1 MKRAFLTVFACLALA
16 ACGAEESETTT
27 TSAAE
32 PTAEPAAGGGGGGGG
47 SPCARARDCC
57 NAYVDAMA
65 TPGVTAEQTC
75 AGIAAAESA
84 GGPGVDTSCTTMIT
98 GWRTSLS
105 AMGRDVPAAC
115 N

>member
-32 PTAEPAAGGGGGGGG
+32 PTAEPAAGGGGGG

>member
-1 MKRAFLTVFACLALA
+1 MKRAILTVFACLALA
-16 ACGAEESETTT
+16 ACGAEESETTA

-32 PTAEPAAGGGGGGGG
+32 PSEEPAAGGGGGGG
-47 SPCARARDCC
+47 SPCSRARDCC
-57 NAYVDAMA
+57 NAYVDAMGSPA
-65 TPGVTAEQTC
+65 ITAEQAC

-84 GGPGVDTSCTTMIT
+84 GGPGADTSCTTMIS

>member
-1 MKRAFLTVFACLALA
+1 MKRAFLTVLACLALA

-32 PTAEPAAGGGGGGGG
+32 PTAEPAAGGGGGG